1 MPRAMPRAT
10 ATVSFQAIELKGSLL
25 PASLLEQVA
34 RLQVPQ
40 QKEADYGLAKGER
53 LREQIDAAWVRLKE
67 IWEEY
72 RDLRER
78 AAPSTAGLHLAQR
91 LLREVLGW
99 TDLQPCNGWQHGD
112 SHYPITHRAFEGSVP
127 LILRGLTADQLD
139 KGSSAFGQEGWRRS
153 PHSCLQEC
161 LNADDSANWG
171 LLLSG
176 DRLRLLHDNPSL
188 VKPAYLQV
196 DLELLVEGELFD
208 EFAVL
213 WLLLHASRF
222 RHPQTGSC
230 VLDSW
235 KEQAQEAGERVL
247 GQLRHG
253 VQQALEALGNGLLQ
267 HPAND
272 ALRGQLASGE
282 LSGAE
287 LHRQLLR
294 LV

>member
-1 MPRAMPRAT
+1 MARTT

-34 RLQVPQ
+34 RLQAPM
-40 QKEADYGLAKGER
+40 QKEADYGLGKGER
-53 LREQIDAAWVRLKE
+53 LRERIDAAWVRLKE

-78 AAPSTAGLHLAQR
+78 AAQSTAGLHLARR
-91 LLREVLGW
+91 LLREVLNW

-112 SHYPITHRAFEGSVP
+112 SHYPITHKAFEGAVP
-127 LILRGLTADQLD
+127 LIVRGIAADQLD
-139 KGSSAFGQEGWRRS
+139 KGSIQFGQEGRRRS

-161 LNADDSANWG
+161 LNADDNANWG
-171 LLLSG
+171 LLLTG

-188 VKPAYLQV
+188 VKPAFLAV
-196 DLELLVEGELFD
+196 DLELLVEGELLD

-222 RHPQTGSC
+222 RHTQTSSC
-230 VLDSW
+230 VLDAW
-235 KEQAQEAGERVL
+235 KEQAQESGERVL
-247 GQLRHG
+247 GQLRNG

-267 HPAND
+267 HPYN
-272 ALRGQLASGE
+272 
-282 LSGAE
+282 
-287 LHRQLLR
+287 
-294 LV
+294 

>member
-1 MPRAMPRAT
+1 MPRTT
-10 ATVSFQAIELKGSLL
+10 ATVCFQAIELKGSLL
-25 PASLLEQVA
+25 PGSLLEEISKLN
-34 RLQVPQ
+34 RPKDLLL
-40 QKEADYGLAKGER
+40 ESHDYGLARGER
-53 LREQIDAAWVRLKE
+53 LRERIDAAWVRLKE

-78 AAPSTAGLHLAQR
+78 AAQSTAGLHCGQR

-99 TDLQPCNGWQHGD
+99 PDLQPYSGWEHGE
-112 SHYPITHRAFEGSVP
+112 SHFPITHRAFEGAVP
-127 LILRGLTADQLD
+127 VILRGIAADQLD
-139 KGSSAFGQEGWRRS
+139 KGSSQFGQEGRRRS

-161 LNADDSANWG
+161 LNADDNANWG
-171 LLLSG
+171 LLLTG

-188 VKPAYLQV
+188 VKPAYLAM

-230 VLDSW
+230 VLDGW

-247 GQLRHG
+247 ELRDG

-267 HPAND
+267 HPSND
-272 ALRGQLASGE
+272 ELRAQLASGA

-287 LHRQLLR
+287 LHR
-294 LV
+294 

>member
-1 MPRAMPRAT
+1 MPRAT

-34 RLQVPQ
+34 RLQAPQ

-53 LREQIDAAWVRLKE
+53 LREQIDVAWVRLKE

-78 AAPSTAGLHLAQR
+78 AAQSTAGLHFAQR

-112 SHYPITHRAFEGSVP
+112 SHYPITHRAFAEPQAHTATSQGTSQGSVP
-127 LILRGLTADQLD
+127 LILRGIPADQLD
-139 KGSSAFGQEGWRRS
+139 KGSSAFGQEGRRRS
-153 PHSCLQEC
+153 PHSCLQEG

-196 DLELLVEGELFD
+196 ELERPG
-208 EFAVL
+208 
-213 WLLLHASRF
+213 
-222 RHPQTGSC
+222 P
-230 VLDSW
+230 
-235 KEQAQEAGERVL
+235 
-247 GQLRHG
+247 
-253 VQQALEALGNGLLQ
+253 GLSD
-267 HPAND
+267 P
-272 ALRGQLASGE
+272 RGQGAAGPRSG
-282 LSGAE
+282 SG
-287 LHRQLLR
+287 
-294 LV
+294 

>member
-1 MPRAMPRAT
+1 MPRAT

-53 LREQIDAAWVRLKE
+53 LREQIDAAWVRFKE

-78 AAPSTAGLHLAQR
+78 AAQSTAGLHLAQR

-139 KGSSAFGQEGWRRS
+139 NGSAAFGPEDRRRS

-161 LNADDSANWG
+161 LNADDSAHWG

-188 VKPAYLQV
+188 V
-196 DLELLVEGELFD
+196 
-208 EFAVL
+208 
-213 WLLLHASRF
+213 
-222 RHPQTGSC
+222 
-230 VLDSW
+230 
-235 KEQAQEAGERVL
+235 
-247 GQLRHG
+247 
-253 VQQALEALGNGLLQ
+253 
-267 HPAND
+267 
-272 ALRGQLASGE
+272 
-282 LSGAE
+282 
-287 LHRQLLR
+287 
-294 LV
+294 

>member
-1 MPRAMPRAT
+1 MARTT

-25 PASLLEQVA
+25 PGSLLEQVA
-34 RLQVPQ
+34 RLQAPS

-53 LREQIDAAWVRLKE
+53 LRERIDAAWVRLKE

-78 AAPSTAGLHLAQR
+78 AAPSTAGLHCGQR

-99 TDLQPCNGWQHGD
+99 PDLQPCSGWQHGD
-112 SHYPITHRAFEGSVP
+112 AHFPITHRAFEGAVP
-127 LILRGLTADQLD
+127 VILRGIASDQLD
-139 KGSSAFGQEGWRRS
+139 KGSSQFGQEGRRRS

-161 LNADDSANWG
+161 LNADDNANWG
-171 LLLSG
+171 LLLTG

-188 VKPAYLQV
+188 VKPAYLAV

-222 RHPQTGSC
+222 RHPQTSSC
-230 VLDSW
+230 VLDAW

-247 GQLRHG
+247 GQLRNG
-253 VQQALEALGNGLLQ
+253 VQQALVKR
-267 HPAND
+267 H
-272 ALRGQLASGE
+272 
-282 LSGAE
+282 
-287 LHRQLLR
+287 
-294 LV
+294 